1 MSDELLEGRSLRGR
15 RPRDYYPPGMIPRFL
30 TPSGELQP
38 ITEETIAAIEAALD
52 AHTRGETPPD
62 YTPQY
67 EDPTGAFR
75 PLTDE
80 AFEDLIAYARQ
91 HSWRRVPP
99 SRRERRA
106 VGGPMREPL
115 DETLSAEPPTD
126 FIPWFDTVS
135 GELPPIIIPDEE
147 IEVLPEET
155 PEPPPPPPSP
165 PPPAPRPFARR
176 ERFGTITQR
185 LLAAVRGEVEAGYP
199 PAPRRWRGGR
209 LILLIGGIGL
219 AILLIFVPLG
229 IGNLPILPI
238 GGRATPTPQQ
248 DEHTPSEVSQT
259 PTPIPPAPTA
269 SPTLPPYAQG
279 RIAFASN
286 RDGDFEIY
294 VLDMASGVIAQLTDN
309 DHSDRQPTWSP
320 DGERIVFVS
329 DRFGDDDL
337 FVMNADGSGQVQLT
351 TSTAM
356 DHSPAWSPDGRTI
369 IFARETVSG
378 SDLLAFPTACL
389 SEPGACEKALTTITS
404 GRYDLHPT
412 WSPDGSRIAFAA
424 SDFPGLPAAIALI
437 DPDGQNYYPLA
448 GTGTSDITPAWSPDG
463 ERIAFVSF
471 ARGDNDLFV
480 MTPAGEGVT
489 QLTVSTANDVEPA
502 WSPDGRCLIF
512 ASDRGAGGDF
522 DLYIMDAACP
532 TPQVCEAHLVPLTE
546 DEGDDLNPAW
556 WGDREL
562 SLPARRMY
570 TSG

>member
-15 RPRDYYPPGMIPRFL
+15 KPRDYYPPDMVPRFL

-52 AHTRGETPPD
+52 AHARGETPPD

-67 EDPTGAFR
+67 EDPTGAFQ

-106 VGGPMREPL
+106 AGRPIREPL
-115 DETLSAEPPTD
+115 DEAPSAD
-126 FIPWFDTVS
+126 FVPWFDTVS

-147 IEVLPEET
+147 VEVLPEEA
-155 PEPPPPPPSP
+155 PAPPPPPLSP
-165 PPPAPRPFARR
+165 PPPPLRPSARG

-185 LLAAVRGEVEAGYP
+185 LLAAVRGEMEAGYP

-219 AILLIFVPLG
+219 VILLLFVPLG
-229 IGNLPILPI
+229 MGNLPLPLI
-238 GGRATPTPQQ
+238 GGRVTPTPQQ
-248 DEHTPSEVSQT
+248 DDRTPPRASQT
-259 PTPIPPAPTA
+259 PTPVPPTPTA

-294 VLDMASGVIAQLTDN
+294 VLDMVSGVIAQLTAN
-309 DHSDRQPTWSP
+309 DHADRQPMWSP

-329 DRFGDDDL
+329 DRSGDDDL

-356 DHSPAWSPDGRTI
+356 DRSPAWSPDGRTI
-369 IFARETVSG
+369 VFARETVSG
-378 SDLLAFPTACL
+378 SDLLAFPATCL
-389 SEPGACEKALTTITS
+389 SEAGACEEALITLTG

-437 DPDGQNYYPLA
+437 DPDGRNYRPLA

-463 ERIAFVSF
+463 RHIAFVSF

-480 MTPAGEGVT
+480 MTPAGEEVT
-489 QLTVSTANDVEPA
+489 QLTVDAANDIEPA
-502 WSPDGRCLIF
+502 WSPDGRYLVF
-512 ASDRGAGGDF
+512 ASDRGVGGDF
-522 DLYIMDAACP
+522 DLYIMLVDCS
-532 TPQVCEAHLVPLTE
+532 TPQECEAHLVPLT
-546 DEGDDLNPAW
+546 DDDADDLNPAW
-556 WGDREL
+556 WGR
-562 SLPARRMY
+562 
-570 TSG
+570 